1 MTGSPTPT
9 ATFNRSLI
17 SDLDFDQ
24 AVDFL
29 YELRHGENLSEIVQE
44 ALLMAAVI
52 SYARPFTS
60 NKSPQGEASKTL
72 TPEARAQLTPE
83 EQLLHEHLMSLRN
96 ELLAHSD
103 YRRRPVSNVVHHE
116 TGFMVSAQCQNILHS
131 GIDRDLMERMCQ
143 KLKHFCRVHMSDIAE
158 QTRPTSSAGQANPTS
173 DPVTKT

>member
-1 MTGSPTPT
+1 MTGPTTPT

-29 YELRHGENLSEIVQE
+29 YELRHGENLSDTVQE

-60 NKSPQGEASKTL
+60 NKSPHGEASRTL
-72 TPEARAQLTPE
+72 TPEAREQLTPE
-83 EQLLHEHLMSLRN
+83 EQQLHEHLMSLRN

-103 YRRRPVSNVVHHE
+103 FRRRRVSNVVHHD
-116 TGFMVSAQCQNILHS
+116 TGFMVSAQCQSILHS
-131 GIDRDLMERMCQ
+131 GIDRELMARVCQ
-143 KLKHFCRVHMSDIAE
+143 KLKYFCRVHMADIAE
-158 QTRPTSSAGQANPTS
+158 QTRPTGSAEQPNPTS
-173 DPVTKT
+173 DPVIKP